1 MTRVNAC
8 ALAVCAALVLALPA
22 SAQRV
27 KCKLEYD
34 LTGWSMLYRFGE
46 GSGRITCTNG
56 QVASVSIRSHGGGP
70 SFGGQKVI
78 DGTGNFTS
86 VHAIEDL
93 YGTYFDVGAHAGAGR
108 SVDARVML
116 KGSGNLALSGTGLG
130 INLGFTFGGFT
141 IRPR

>member
-1 MTRVNAC
+1 MTRVTAC
-8 ALAVCAALVLALPA
+8 AIAVCAALALALPA

-27 KCKLEYD
+27 KCTLEYD

-56 QVASVSIRSHGGGP
+56 QGASVSIVAHAGGP

-78 DGTGNFTS
+78 DGTGSFTS

-108 SVDARVML
+108 SADARVLL
-116 KGSGNLALSGTGLG
+116 KSTGNLALSGTGLG
-130 INLGFTFGGFT
+130 INLGFAFGGFT
-141 IRPR
+141 IRPK